1 MEFYSYEIKDLSK
14 LLRSFMRMLSPV
26 LTDRSP
32 LDVIEE
38 FWKLLVLYFEFI
50 LGGVESHLQQ
60 GTDELRQEC
69 EKVIQEY
76 D

>member
-1 MEFYSYEIKDLSK
+1 
-14 LLRSFMRMLSPV
+14 MRMLNPV
-26 LTDRSP
+26 LSNQEP
-32 LDVIEE
+32 LNVIEE

-69 EKVIQEY
+69 EQIIQEY

>member
-1 MEFYSYEIKDLSK
+1 
-14 LLRSFMRMLSPV
+14 MLNPV
-26 LTDRSP
+26 LSNQEP
-32 LDVIEE
+32 LNVIEE

-69 EKVIQEY
+69 EQIIQEY